1 MKPRSGHVW
10 YEARRVGA
18 LRADER
24 GRLRFRYDPEWLERG
39 FPVSITLPLSAGT
52 AEVDA
57 HPFFE
62 GLLPEGGARRRLVRR
77 HRLEEQDDAG
87 LLFAIGE
94 DCAGALSILPEDET
108 PTGAT
113 DPPVVLSAQ
122 DLSLIVQS
130 HGEALPLPPGRRRRV
145 SLAGAQ
151 DKVPVLLD
159 DGAMCLPDRQHP
171 SSHILKLETIRK
183 VCVAEMLGSSL
194 AARMGLDVV
203 AIEYRELDVDAT
215 PYLFIERYDR
225 RRDDEGELHRLH
237 QEDAAQAL
245 GRTSDAKYEE
255 DGGPSLGDVAELIRR
270 HTVDPIDGIHRLRDW
285 HLFNYLAG
293 NSDGHAKN
301 LSLLYASESPI
312 PVLAPFYDLVCIE
325 MLNRIGAGTYD
336 RSMAFRVG
344 DHTEPERITQ
354 DDWRSLAASIGVP
367 ARTLLARLE
376 EMAERMPAEA
386 RATREQFAARHGD
399 NQVYDRFEEAVR
411 DRCSWTLR
419 SVFGRG

>member
-1 MKPRSGHVW
+1 MTSRRGHVW
-10 YEARRVGA
+10 YETRCVGA
-18 LRADER
+18 LRADEH
-24 GRLRFRYDPEWLERG
+24 GRLRFGYDPEWLEDG
-39 FPVSITLPLSAGT
+39 FPVSLALPLSAGA

-62 GLLPEGGARRRLVRR
+62 GLLPEGGARRRLARQ
-77 HRLEEQDDAG
+77 HRLDEHDDAG

-94 DCAGALSILPEDET
+94 DCAGALAILAEDDT
-108 PTGAT
+108 PTEDAM
-113 DPPVVLSAQ
+113 PPVALSGE
-122 DLSLIVQS
+122 DLRLIVQS
-130 HGEALPLPPGRRRRV
+130 HGEALPLPPGRRRRF

-151 DKVPVLLD
+151 DKVPVVLD
-159 DGAMCLPDRQHP
+159 DEAMCLPDRQHP

-183 VCVAEMLGSSL
+183 VCVAEVLGTSL
-194 AARMGLDVV
+194 ARRMGLDVV
-203 AIEYRELDVDAT
+203 PIEYSELEADAT
-215 PYLFIERYDR
+215 PYLLIERYDR
-225 RRDDEGELHRLH
+225 RRDDGGRLRRLH

-255 DGGPSLGDVAELIRR
+255 EGGPTLGDIAELIRR

-285 HLFNYLAG
+285 QLFNYLAG

-301 LSLLYASESPI
+301 LSLLYSSESPI

-325 MLNRIGAGTYD
+325 MLNRTGAGTYD

-344 DHTEPERITQ
+344 QHTEPERITR
-354 DDWRSLAASIGVP
+354 DDWRSFAASIGVP
-367 ARTLLARLE
+367 ARKLLERLG

-386 RATREQFAARHGD
+386 RATREHFAAQHGD

-411 DRCSWTLR
+411 DRCSWALR